1 MREIDFYADD
11 HCEAINNLMSHGMEY
26 VKAVASVAVPFF
38 EEYGFTVTH
47 EGIIHQVAAWEEDYK
62 SGYLD
67 EANNVFLF
75 SPCGCNPLRI
85 SASEYV
91 GESWQETYIA

>member
-1 MREIDFYADD
+1 MKEIDFYARD
-11 HCEAINNLMSHGMEY
+11 HKDEINGYIQKGIDYIEAVTSTAL
-26 VKAVASVAVPFF
+26 AFF
-38 EEYGFTVTH
+38 KKHGFTVSDQA
-47 EGIIHQVAAWEEDYK
+47 IIHNVEAWTQDYK

-67 EANNVFLF
+67 EENGVHLF

-91 GESWQETYIA
+91 GEDWQTTYIA